1 MSELVQVR
9 IKGTVVTQ
17 RYGTLSSG
25 DILRTDAEFAK
36 HLVDDCAA
44 AEYLDAAKA
53 VKAAEVTEQAAE
65 VTEQAAEVT
74 EQAAVAPVKA
84 SKKK

>member
-25 DILRTDAEFAK
+25 DILRTEVEFAK
-36 HLVDDCAA
+36 HLVNDCAA
-44 AEYLDAAKA
+44 AEYLNAANAAKA
-53 VKAAEVTEQAAE
+53 AELTEQSESA
-65 VTEQAAEVT
+65 
-74 EQAAVAPVKA
+74 APVKA

>member
-1 MSELVQVR
+1 MSALVQVR

-44 AEYLDAAKA
+44 AEYLNAAKA
-53 VKAAEVTEQAAE
+53 EKAEETEQVNEKSGAD
-65 VTEQAAEVT
+65 
-74 EQAAVAPVKA
+74 AVAPAKA
-84 SKKK
+84 TKTNKKK